1 MVSFAAVDW
10 LFGNLAYNVLTKMP
24 HGTGELAKMNYQ
36 IESSEYDCY
45 ILGSSRAAH
54 HYNPSVIAGSL
65 GMSVY
70 NAGCD
75 GQGVSYADAL
85 LKAILDRHKP
95 KIVILECGQIEIDKN
110 WLEKMSVLK
119 PYYVT
124 HPKVFD
130 LALMI
135 NGNTE
140 KVKCSSALYRFNS
153 KVFQMFK
160 SYVFSSEDELCGYEP
175 ISASEQKVKDLSYK
189 SNEKEYF
196 ALDSTV
202 EKVLE
207 DLVKTCKDN
216 NIKLV
221 VFCSPVLYDY
231 SDVSR
236 GLSDLF
242 GDLEVPFYDYSNDT
256 SFIYHS
262 ELFGDYV
269 HLNSAGANLYSRRVA
284 SDVLSH

>member
-1 MVSFAAVDW
+1 MLSFAAVDW
-10 LFGNLAYNVLTKMP
+10 IFGKVAYKLLTRMP
-24 HGTGELAKMNYQ
+24 HSTGELAKMNYQ
-36 IESSEYDCY
+36 IESSVYDCY

-54 HYNPSVIAGSL
+54 HYAPSVIADAL

-85 LKAILDRHKP
+85 LKSILDRHKP
-95 KIVILECGQIEIDKN
+95 KIVILECGQIEIEKN

-140 KVKCSSALYRFNS
+140 RVKCMSSLYRFNS
-153 KVFQMFK
+153 KAFQIIK
-160 SYVFSSEDELCGYEP
+160 SYALSSEDKSYGYEP
-175 ISASEQKVKDLSYK
+175 ISANEQKVKGLSYK
-189 SNEKEYF
+189 SNEKENF

-242 GDLEVPFYDYSNDT
+242 RDLEVPFYDYSNDT

-262 ELFGDYV
+262 ELFGDFV
-269 HLNSAGANLYSRRVA
+269 HLNSTGADLYSRKVA